1 MMMPA
6 KVSGLPLDIT
16 QLEVRFAGLQLPVL
30 SIEKF
35 SLAAGEHLA
44 ITGASGSGKST
55 LVNVITG
62 LEAVKTGK
70 IIWGDTETSSL
81 SSFKRDA
88 FRARN
93 IGLVM
98 QDFHLFAGLSALA
111 NVLLPLKLNRGVKA
125 ADRERALGLLETV
138 GISRPSQH
146 IETLSRGE
154 MQRVAIARALL
165 AKPGVI
171 VADEPTASLDQKT
184 GADVAELLVRL
195 ATEEQATLIVVTHDP
210 QLMQYLRRYI
220 RLEGGKIVSDSTK
233 AELP

>member
-1 MMMPA
+1 MLT
-6 KVSGLPLDIT
+6 KQSGLSIDISN
-16 QLEVRFAGLQLPVL
+16 LEVRFPGLSLPVL
-30 SIEKF
+30 AIEKF
-35 SLAAGEHLA
+35 SLPAGGHLA

-55 LVNVITG
+55 LVNAITG
-62 LEAVKTGK
+62 LEPVKIGK
-70 IIWGDTETSSL
+70 VIWAETEISSL

-98 QDFHLFAGLSALA
+98 QDFHLFPGLSALA
-111 NVLLPLKLNRGVKA
+111 NVLLPLKLRGRVS
-125 ADRERALGLLETV
+125 ADDRGRALELLETV
-138 GISRPSQH
+138 GIARASQH

-165 AKPGVI
+165 SKPGVI

-195 ATEEQATLIVVTHDP
+195 ATEEKATLVVVTHDP
-210 QLMQYLRRYI
+210 QLIQYLQRRI
-220 RLEGGKIVSDSTK
+220 RLEGGTITSDSGK
-233 AELP
+233 MELS

>member
-1 MMMPA
+1 MMMFA

-16 QLEVRFAGLQLPVL
+16 QLEIRFAGLQLPVL

-55 LVNVITG
+55 LVNAITG

-70 IIWGDTETSSL
+70 VIWGDTETSSL

-98 QDFHLFAGLSALA
+98 QDFHLFAGLSALT

-138 GISRPSQH
+138 GISRPSQR

-184 GADVAELLVRL
+184 GADVAELMVRL

-210 QLMQYLRRYI
+210 QLMQYLRRHI

>member
-1 MMMPA
+1 MMIPA

-55 LVNVITG
+55 LVNAITG

-70 IIWGDTETSSL
+70 VIWGDTETSSL
-81 SSFKRDA
+81 SAFKRDA

-210 QLMQYLRRYI
+210 QLMQYLQRHI
-220 RLEGGKIVSDSTK
+220 RLEGGKISSDSAK

>member
-1 MMMPA
+1 MMMLT
-6 KVSGLPLDIT
+6 KSSGLSLDIT
-16 QLEVRFAGLQLPVL
+16 QLEVRFSGLQLPVL

-35 SLAAGEHLA
+35 NLTAGEHLA

-55 LVNVITG
+55 LVNAITG
-62 LEAVKTGK
+62 LEPIKTGK
-70 IIWGDTETSSL
+70 VIWGETETSSL

-88 FRARN
+88 FRACN

-98 QDFHLFAGLSALA
+98 QDFHLFVGLSALA

-138 GISRPSQH
+138 GITRPAQH

-184 GADVAELLVRL
+184 GADIAELLVRL
-195 ATEEQATLIVVTHDP
+195 ATEEQATLVVVTHDP
-210 QLMQYLRRYI
+210 QLMQYLQRHI
-220 RLEGGKIVSDSTK
+220 RLEGGKIVSDSAK
-233 AELP
+233 AELS

>member
-1 MMMPA
+1 MLA
-6 KVSGLPLDIT
+6 KPSGLSLDIAD
-16 QLEVRFAGLQLPVL
+16 LEVRFQGLALPVL

-35 SLAAGEHLA
+35 NLAAGGHLA

-55 LVNVITG
+55 MVNAITG
-62 LEAVKTGK
+62 LEPVKSGK
-70 IIWGDTETSSL
+70 VVWGETEISSL
-81 SSFKRDA
+81 SSFRRDA

-98 QDFHLFAGLSALA
+98 QDFHLFPGLSALS
-111 NVLLPLKLNRGVKA
+111 NVLLPLKLSFGVKA
-125 ADRERALGLLETV
+125 DDRTRAIQLLQTV
-138 GISRPSQH
+138 GIARPDQH

-165 AKPGVI
+165 SKPGVI

-195 ATEEQATLIVVTHDP
+195 ATEEKATLVVVTHDP
-210 QLMQYLRRYI
+210 QLMQYLQRRI
-220 RLEGGKIVSDSTK
+220 RLEGGKIVSDSVEM
-233 AELP
+233 ELS